1 MTSSS
6 SNFTRIIQRVKGL
19 FCNSHTE
26 SQTITAYKIAAKIG
40 DASAQY
46 SLGNAYYFGEGVLK
60 DYTQAVYW
68 FQKAAEQG
76 FPDAQFNLGV
86 VYYHRNGVSQDDNQ
100 AVYWFRKAAEQ
111 GFPIAKKILKKVFG
125 IKVK

>member
-46 SLGNAYYFGEGVLK
+46 SLGNAYYFGEGVSK
-60 DYTQAVYW
+60 DST
-68 FQKAAEQG
+68 
-76 FPDAQFNLGV
+76 
-86 VYYHRNGVSQDDNQ
+86 Q